1 MIKTAYFPPLSV
13 VQSLIKAEE
22 IVIDTG
28 EHYQKNSL
36 RNRCY
41 LASNQG
47 KILLS
52 VPLTKGKHQ
61 QMPIQ
66 DVRIAYEYDW
76 VRQHLRTIENNYKR
90 APYYEYY
97 MPEIE
102 RILQSHHRLLL
113 DLNWEIMLFIC
124 RVFRWNP
131 LMAYSIEFNK
141 GENQDIH
148 FFHSIPYPQLFE
160 NKFPFIPDLSIL
172 DLLFC
177 MGPQIKYILP
187 EE

>member
-1 MIKTAYFPPLSV
+1 MFEAG
-13 VQSLIKAEE
+13 E
-22 IVIDTG
+22 IIIDAG

-41 LASNQG
+41 LASSQG

-52 VPLTKGKHQ
+52 VPLTKGKNQ
-61 QMPIQ
+61 QMPIRE
-66 DVRIAYEYDW
+66 VRIAYEFDW
-76 VRQHLRTIENNYKR
+76 VKQHLRTIETNYKR
-90 APYYEYY
+90 APYYPYY
-97 MPEIE
+97 IHEIE
-102 RILQSHHRLLL
+102 RILKSRHTWLI
-113 DLNWEIMLFIC
+113 DLNWEIILFVC
-124 RVFRWNP
+124 NAFKWSP
-131 LMAYSIEFNK
+131 AMAYSLEFNK
-141 GENQDIH
+141 DKKKDTKL
-148 FFHSIPYPQLFE
+148 FHSIPYPQLFE